1 MSVRLYVCQLVC
13 DNLLFTSQDNTALPK
28 GNNIQSFKN
37 NTRYNI
43 TTAYVGLCI
52 VTKANGGYM
61 HYRNVNKTCKSVY
74 NVYTYQIHI
83 TQLII
88 TYAPS

>member
-1 MSVRLYVCQLVC
+1 MQY
-13 DNLLFTSQDNTALPK
+13 
-28 GNNIQSFKN
+28 
-37 NTRYNI
+37 

-52 VTKANGGYM
+52 VTKANYVGYM
-61 HYRNVNKTCKSVY
+61 HYSNVNKTCKSVY

-88 TYAPS
+88 TYVPS